1 MKQITTFIFSLF
13 FGIALTTQ
21 AQTKFVGGDISLLPS
36 YETNG
41 AIYHDMDGNTISGG
55 MLPYFKEQGMNAMR
69 VRLFVDPT
77 KASTSEK
84 GEGVRQDLE
93 YKRRRHGPYARFPL

>member
-41 AIYHDMDGNTISGG
+41 AIYRDMAIPSGAAC
-55 MLPYFKEQGMNAMR
+55 Y
-69 VRLFVDPT
+69 PT
-77 KASTSEK
+77 LRNKA
-84 GEGVRQDLE
+84 
-93 YKRRRHGPYARFPL
+93 